1 MQSWHFKQKHFRIQ
15 TVHATSFISSLQFLF
30 QQSALELLIMLHN
43 AAAFILVVVLLQAL
57 TLQDKYRIKAYQL
70 ISNMTDYYQW

>member
-1 MQSWHFKQKHFRIQ
+1 
-15 TVHATSFISSLQFLF
+15 
-30 QQSALELLIMLHN
+30 MLHN

-70 ISNMTDYYQW
+70 ISNMTDYYQ